1 MRSRT
6 LHTGPKPP
14 DTTRR
19 LASAAPV
26 GQIAASRHHA
36 RARPR
41 LPAAMSAPAPATSA
55 RTTTEKTAVSE
66 NGTVILA
73 PMGAH
78 PEHVGPAPVMAQVA
92 HPGGQPI
99 PRPWLQARWRAA
111 GHG

>member
-19 LASAAPV
+19 LASAARV

-73 PMGAH
+73 PMGSSLGAGS
-78 PEHVGPAPVMAQVA
+78 GPPAKAKPLRSVRLVEEEI
-92 HPGGQPI
+92 G
-99 PRPWLQARWRAA
+99 
-111 GHG
+111 